1 MKITG
6 ADVIARSLIANGVT
20 HVFNVPGFGIHPLI
34 DAIKRRREQL
44 NYFSGPSETAV
55 ALMADGYGRATN
67 RPAFVNVYHASGT
80 ALGLVGVTT
89 AWADRSP
96 MLFTTTT
103 TSRKLARSDGYASVP
118 EDITQVTRQ
127 FTKLSWEVPSADRIP
142 EAIARAVLLASAPPM
157 GPVHLAFPL
166 DLYTE
171 EVDEAAID
179 ASLLARPDRL
189 QIHGATRAD
198 AGGIAR
204 AAEMLASAQRPLL
217 VAGGELAQHDAVEEL
232 VALSDQLGVPV
243 LGEPYVAYMGFP
255 NQHPRFAG
263 RYSSRHPLVKRA
275 DVILMAGTELTGGS
289 GAPLTPPAEAQVI
302 YLSSDV
308 RDFGKQVW
316 ADVGLLGHPK
326 ASLHALTSALKAST
340 TKQRRDAAW
349 DTEVQQHLAGYRA
362 RLAAERARTAGTWKP
377 VVLPQLIDAVTEVFG
392 DDAIVVDHSTT
403 ATAYVL
409 EMMTFRDPRNYF
421 GISARASAQ
430 GWGGPASIGVQIA
443 SPGRRVVTLLGDGGF
458 MFTASTLYAA
468 AQWRLPI
475 TFVVL
480 ANGGWH
486 DVAYGAMKNRGWT
499 EQDISAFGWGA
510 DPRIDYVAFARS
522 LGLRGMCV
530 EDASDLRDALSQAR
544 DGEGPA
550 LVEVRSDPG
559 TTPYYL
565 SFVSA

>member
-6 ADVIARSLIANGVT
+6 AEVIARSLIANGIT

-44 NYFSGPSETAV
+44 NYFSGPSETAI
-55 ALMADGYGRATN
+55 ALMADGYGRATG

-103 TSRKLARSDGYASVP
+103 TSRRLARSDGYASVP

-127 FTKLSWEVPSADRIP
+127 FTKLSWEVPTVERIP
-142 EAIARAVLLASAPPM
+142 EAVARAAMLARTPPM

-171 EVDEAAID
+171 EVDEEVIAA
-179 ASLLARPDRL
+179 SFLARPDRL
-189 QIHGATRAD
+189 NVYSANCAD
-198 AGGIAR
+198 PAGVAR
-204 AAEMLASAQRPLL
+204 AADLLGAAQRPLL
-217 VAGGELAQHDAVEEL
+217 VAGGELAQCHAIDAMVSL
-232 VALSDQLGVPV
+232 ADRLRVPV

-263 RYSSRHPLVKRA
+263 RYSARHPLVKRA

-289 GAPLTPPAEAQVI
+289 GAPLVPPSEAKVI

-308 RDFGKQVW
+308 REFGKQVW
-316 ADVGLLGHPK
+316 ADVGLHGHPK
-326 ASLHALTSALKAST
+326 ATLEALASAIKARAP
-340 TKQRRDAAW
+340 KDGRDPAW
-349 DTEVQQHLAGYRA
+349 EDDVQQHLSSYRA
-362 RLAAERARTAGTWKP
+362 RLRAERERTASASKP
-377 VVLPQLIDAVTEVFG
+377 IDLPRLIDAITDVFG
-392 DDAIVVDHSTT
+392 ADALIVDHSTT
-403 ATAYVL
+403 GTAYVL
-409 EMMTFRDPRNYF
+409 EMMQFRDPRNYF

-443 SPGRRVVTLLGDGGF
+443 SPERRVVTLLGDGGF

-468 AQWRLPI
+468 AQWQLPI

-486 DVAYGAMKNRGWT
+486 DVAYSAMKNRGWT
-499 EQDISAFGWGA
+499 EEDIRAFGWGA
-510 DPRIDYVAFARS
+510 DPRIDYVGFARS
-522 LGLRGMCV
+522 LGLRGSCV
-530 EDASDLRDALSQAR
+530 EDVSGLQGALAQAR
-544 DGEGPA
+544 DGAGPA
-550 LVEVRSDPG
+550 LIEVRSDPAA
-559 TTPYYL
+559 TPYYL